1 MTGFELFIKVG
12 IYTSA
17 ILLPLAILALLG
29 ILFFKYGV
37 GSMIQTIADKLDYI
51 VDKITEDIRGVFNFI
66 ITEFLRIVGFFLDKA
81 TEVATLINVALI
93 YQHPPRDQVE
103 YIAFCTYLI
112 FTTVVLLKK
121 GNINIE
127 KITDDLKEI
136 AIKKMSV
143 DKKSTTEEHKEY
155 EIK

>member
-1 MTGFELFIKVG
+1 MELFIK
-12 IYTSA
+12 ILTYTSA
-17 ILLPLAILALLG
+17 VLFPLAIIVGLVF
-29 ILFFKYGV
+29 LFIRFGLTTI
-37 GSMIQTIADKLDYI
+37 IQSIADKLDYI
-51 VDKITEDIRGVFNFI
+51 VDKITEDIRGVFDFC

-81 TEVATLINVALI
+81 TEIATLINVALI

-103 YIAFCTYLI
+103 YVAFCIYLI

-136 AIKKMSV
+136 AVKKMSV
-143 DKKSTTEEHKEY
+143 DKKSTTKEHKEY
-155 EIK
+155 EVR